1 MKDELSE
8 ETRTVGDNYRI
19 TLLEIKE
26 EQNADKDDCNLPLS
40 WSVWANAGANMSLH
54 VPLL

>member
-19 TLLEIKE
+19 TLLQIKE